1 MMINDNRC
9 LFTGDTVFIG
19 GCGKFFEGDGQDMH
33 RNIEIYKSFPG
44 DASVYPG
51 HDYTESNL
59 RWAMGVEWENP
70 DYEKYLKRIQ
80 LGKENKLFR
89 EYQIPSSIEQEKKSN
104 IFFRSDN
111 FALREKLGVGSEIDC
126 ITKLREMKDKG

>member
-33 RNIEIYKSFPG
+33 RNIEIYKDFPG
-44 DASVYPG
+44 DSSIYPG

-59 RWAMGVEWENP
+59 TWAMGVEWENP
-70 DYEKYLKRIQ
+70 DYEKNLRRIQ
-80 LGKENKLFR
+80 LGKENKWFGK
-89 EYQIPSSIEQEKKSN
+89 YQLPSSIAQEKKSN

-111 FALREKLGVGSEIDC
+111 LALRQKLGVGSEIDC